1 MDLLTDIEST
11 NVYKKMKRE
20 TERYMRENTL
30 LEGDIERY
38 GFGKNIL
45 KMLLS
50 GLAMHAVSH
59 LIGSRGGNGG
69 AEAATPS
76 TPSTGLFAEDKHPR
90 ESLNA
95 GTKKAGQFAAKPGA
109 GQDSPQPSAPKD
121 PQPKQQALPV
131 SGNQQPAPAPPAP
144 MDHNTARVAEI
155 WHGKKE
161 PDLPSPSPL
170 VKRLPMGNSH
180 ATLGMH
186 NAEHSDM
193 HSIGRAMHQGT
204 SDDTINQ
211 LANDYAY
218 SHGVDLDTIQKHALA
233 TFHANR
239 GQAQNIQPGEHRD
252 LKYTPFSQGANEPAQ
267 DAPQLQPQ
275 RPGGPAYEGAD
286 AASSKFLFPSAEQ
299 ETSLAPEQ
307 DAPQNDNRDAKIAA
321 QNQATKNLLNR
332 NWRGPLNPLGPSDP
346 EQKPEES
353 PAPRNYPDNLNK
365 PPEQQANYAPPDR
378 TKGLNFDAAPAE
390 DKPEPSIKELMHN
403 PAWHAK
409 QKKDAEAAEAARKQ
423 AEIDESTK
431 FDPADF
437 AGEQEERVAP
447 KKVKLEDFTKRDAQG
462 KVIERDHAAAD
473 AARKQRRNE
482 VRNLNYAQKKEQK
495 DNPDQHVQNAM
506 AGYELHSSFRDHINE
521 MEKHEQGQWSA
532 REKMKSAIKKAWGI
546 NAGDAASMENKYRDR
561 SSLKGEDQ
569 LTGNIPQH
577 DINEHLGYDE
587 HGWAE
592 NAWNLIREAP
602 QPKPGRHDPE
612 WVDKHAEQFKSMQGI
627 GGDYDPDPPHE
638 EDRDHDSSVPFSRRA
653 LDIALDRYF
662 RKAMGQF
669 RQVQH
674 SEASRIWTDL
684 DAWL

>member
-1 MDLLTDIEST
+1 
-11 NVYKKMKRE
+11 
-20 TERYMRENTL
+20 
-30 LEGDIERY
+30 
-38 GFGKNIL
+38 
-45 KMLLS
+45 
-50 GLAMHAVSH
+50 
-59 LIGSRGGNGG
+59 
-69 AEAATPS
+69 
-76 TPSTGLFAEDKHPR
+76 
-90 ESLNA
+90 
-95 GTKKAGQFAAKPGA
+95 
-109 GQDSPQPSAPKD
+109 
-121 PQPKQQALPV
+121 
-131 SGNQQPAPAPPAP
+131 
-144 MDHNTARVAEI
+144 
-155 WHGKKE
+155 
-161 PDLPSPSPL
+161 
-170 VKRLPMGNSH
+170 
-180 ATLGMH
+180 
-186 NAEHSDM
+186 
-193 HSIGRAMHQGT
+193 
-204 SDDTINQ
+204 
-211 LANDYAY
+211 
-218 SHGVDLDTIQKHALA
+218 
-233 TFHANR
+233 
-239 GQAQNIQPGEHRD
+239 
-252 LKYTPFSQGANEPAQ
+252 
-267 DAPQLQPQ
+267 
-275 RPGGPAYEGAD
+275 
-286 AASSKFLFPSAEQ
+286 
-299 ETSLAPEQ
+299 
-307 DAPQNDNRDAKIAA
+307 
-321 QNQATKNLLNR
+321 
-332 NWRGPLNPLGPSDP
+332 
-346 EQKPEES
+346 
-353 PAPRNYPDNLNK
+353 
-365 PPEQQANYAPPDR
+365 
-378 TKGLNFDAAPAE
+378 
-390 DKPEPSIKELMHN
+390 MHN

-447 KKVKLEDFTKRDAQG
+447 KKVKMEDFTKRDAQG

-473 AARKQRRNE
+473 AARKQRCNE

-495 DNPDQHVQNAM
+495 DNPDQHVQKAM
-506 AGYELHSSFRDHINE
+506 ADYELHPSFNDHINE
-521 MEKHEQGQWSA
+521 MEKHEQGQWTA

-546 NAGDAASMENKYRDR
+546 NASDAASMENKYRDR

-602 QPKPGRHDPE
+602 QPKPSRHDPE